1 MSRKWLATAAV
12 SLALVTGT
20 QAWADD
26 SAGYLPYV
34 EGNPA
39 ISDVK
44 ATLINAGFE
53 IVGDYTPYPG
63 TEIIAI
69 TSHGLKWAAS
79 RTEYG
84 GYGAVLR
91 VGITTVDGKRQI
103 AFNNPE
109 YIQNIYRMDADLSG
123 VKTKLIGALG
133 GTKDFGAKKGL
144 SKSHLRHYHY
154 KPLMPGFDG
163 QIELASYDSY
173 DDAMKAVEAG
183 LAQGKHSISK
193 VYQVTV
199 PGKDETVIGIALG
212 KDAGE
217 GGDAH
222 VMSIVD
228 TDTTRSTPH
237 LCYEMLVSGNKV
249 YMLGARFRIAQSFPS
264 LTMGTFMKISDAP
277 RDIKAALQEAA
288 NGAEVQ

>member
-1 MSRKWLATAAV
+1 MSRKWMAAAAV
-12 SLALVTGT
+12 SLALGMGA
-20 QAWADD
+20 QAWAADA
-26 SAGYLPYV
+26 SYMPYV
-34 EGNPA
+34 EGNPG
-39 ISDVK
+39 ITDVK
-44 ATLINAGFE
+44 GALTNAGFE

-69 TSHGLKWAAS
+69 TSHGLKWAAG

-109 YIQNIYRMDADLSG
+109 YVQNIYRMDADLSG
-123 VKTKLIGALG
+123 VKKKLTDALG
-133 GTKDFGAKKGL
+133 DTAEFGAQKGL
-144 SKSHLRHYHY
+144 SRDRLRHYHY

-163 QIELASYDSY
+163 QIELAKYDSY
-173 DDAMKAVEAG
+173 DAAMKAVEAG
-183 LAQGKHSISK
+183 LAQGKHSVSK
-193 VYQVTV
+193 VYQVSV
-199 PGKDETVIGIALG
+199 PGKDETVFGVALG

-228 TDTTRSTPH
+228 TASMRSTPH
-237 LCYEMLVSGNKV
+237 LCYEMLVSGDKV

-277 RDIKAALQEAA
+277 ADIKAALEEIA
-288 NGAEVQ
+288 NGAE